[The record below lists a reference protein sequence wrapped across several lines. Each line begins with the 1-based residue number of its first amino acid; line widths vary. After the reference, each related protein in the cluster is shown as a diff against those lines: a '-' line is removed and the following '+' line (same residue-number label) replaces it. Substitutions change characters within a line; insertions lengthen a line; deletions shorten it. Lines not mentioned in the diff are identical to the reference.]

1 MARLTLN
8 IDAET
13 IESTNTT
20 FEPVPTG
27 KYKVSVYEV
36 ELQEVKTGENKG
48 KPRLNFQ
55 FRIQDGETSPE
66 GKNQGNRRLF
76 HGANAFKSKNKKDP
90 SKENLPYDLIGI
102 GKAIGL
108 TSEQI
113 NNIDT
118 DEWLGKELEVEVTHR
133 EQMTKESNYK
143 ESYNPKRYSES
154 LRSFRSL
161 DAATTAMQ
169 SAVSVKSAAAGG
181 KAKLSG
187 GFSL

>member
-8 IDAET
+8 LDAET
-13 IESTNTT
+13 IENTNTD
-20 FEPVPTG
+20 FSPVPTG
-27 KYKVSVYEV
+27 RYKVSIYEV
-36 ELQEVKTGENKG
+36 ELREVKTGDNKG

-55 FRIQDGETSPE
+55 FKIADGETSPE

-76 HGANAFKSKNKKDP
+76 HDANAFKTPNKKDP
-90 SKENLPYDLIGI
+90 SKENLPFDLIGI

-118 DEWLGKELEVEVTHR
+118 DEWLGGELELEVTHV
-133 EQMTKESNYK
+133 EKMTKESNFK
-143 ESYNPKRYSES
+143 ESFNPPQYREAV
-154 LRSFRSL
+154 RGFRSL
-161 DAATTAMQ
+161 DTATTAMT
-169 SAVSVKSAAAGG
+169 SSVKVKGAAAGA
-181 KAKLSG
+181 KARSG